1 MKITKLILTLLF
13 LPLGAF
19 ALDPPIEPIETVKVS
34 SEDDFEHRSTFDG
47 CWSLQK
53 NTDYILT
60 QDVKLTRCLHIG
72 ATIRL
77 DLNGYTLSRNL
88 DNLFITE
95 KALIFRVDRTLIIED
110 SNKSENNRGII
121 AGDFNINTGIPA
133 ILVNDNGSAFL
144 LSGIINVTEENLA
157 IDLHG
162 SLRIDGGSVY
172 SYGTGITAHSGS
184 KVEVF
189 SGSVNGNNRGI
200 VAKEGSKVTLA
211 GGSFN
216 TNSNYAVEAFE
227 DINISGTP
235 YFPDYNAL
243 VLSNGKKINIVG
255 ELKDKALINVN
266 IAEPLTDKNPKI
278 ALSGQSEYI
287 TNDAIANKIFRHVT
301 AEPTG
306 YQLYAYNNTLMLRK
320 DYPAIRYITE
330 DGKTTA
336 YIDGDYYG
344 SVGDVEEKHV
354 DSVVFER
361 KFPLSA
367 NGYST
372 IMLPF
377 AVNLNQLSGVKNIY
391 DFQGV
396 EEVNGKLEVQVKNLK
411 DGTEDI
417 SQVKTEAYRPYLIQ
431 MESETLVIKG
441 AVDIAETPKTLTPAI
456 GRGIWF
462 ILASDEFMEFT
473 PEHLISDNIYGFN
486 DQVTEDFK
494 TAGQFVKVGAG
505 ATLAPFRAFIFTR
518 DIFTPE
524 LKEKNR
530 PATMDVVIVES
541 TNGNEHT
548 TAIGSINTRS
558 SEFKMNR
565 DYDLKGRKLN
575 GTHQARG
582 AYYGKKVLKK

>member
-60 QDVKLTRCLHIG
+60 QNVKLTRCLHIG

-88 DNLFITE
+88 DNLFVTE

-162 SLRIDGGSVY
+162 SLQIDGGSVY

-235 YFPDYNAL
+235 YFPNYNAL

-377 AVNLNQLSGVKNIY
+377 AVKLGQLGGVKNIY
-391 DFQGV
+391 YFRGV
-396 EEVNGKLEVQVKNLK
+396 EEVNGKMEVQVQNLK
-411 DGTEDI
+411 DGAEDI
-417 SQVKTEAYRPYLIQ
+417 SQVEIQAYRPYLIQ
-431 MESETLVIKG
+431 MESETLKIKG
-441 AVDIAETPKTLTPAI
+441 AVEIKSNNSYTVSSSGL
-456 GRGIWF
+456 WF
-462 ILASDEFMEFT
+462 FNGNDEFLEFT
-473 PEHLISDNIYGFN
+473 SEHVAGDNIYGFN
-486 DQVTEDFK
+486 DQVTENFK
-494 TAGQFVKVGAG
+494 TAGQFVKIGTGA
-505 ATLAPFRAFIFTR
+505 AIPPFRAFIFTR
-518 DIFTPE
+518 DIFGPE
-524 LKEKNR
+524 FKETKR

-548 TAIGSINTRS
+548 TVIGRIDTRTG
-558 SEFKMNR
+558 EFKMNR
-565 DYDLKGRKLN
+565 NYDLKGRKLN

-582 AYYGKKVLKK
+582 AYYGKKVLVK